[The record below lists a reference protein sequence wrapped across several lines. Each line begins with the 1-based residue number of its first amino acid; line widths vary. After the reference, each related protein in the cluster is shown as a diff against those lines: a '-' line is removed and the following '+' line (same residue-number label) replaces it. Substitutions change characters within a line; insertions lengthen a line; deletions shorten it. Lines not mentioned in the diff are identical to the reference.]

1 MTQLSSKYWE
11 QRYVDKNTGWD
22 AGDVV
27 PQWKSFFKDFTASD
41 KGKRILVPG
50 AGLGHEVEYLHR
62 AGFQDVHILDWSS
75 SAIESFQ
82 QRLPTFPKT
91 HCHVGDFFEHSDQYY
106 MIVEQTFFC
115 AIDPSLR
122 EQYVRAIDNLLT
134 EEGQWAAMLF
144 NTHFDG
150 DGPPFGGSINEYI
163 NLFKGVF
170 KEIVIDEE
178 PASIKPRKGREV
190 FMLGRK

>member
-1 MTQLSSKYWE
+1 MTQLSAKYWE

-22 AGDVV
+22 VGDVV
-27 PQWKSFFKDFTASD
+27 PQWKAFFKDFRASD

-62 AGFQDVHILDWSS
+62 TGFQDVHILDWSS

-82 QRLPTFPKT
+82 QRLPTFPST
-91 HCHVGDFFEHSDQYY
+91 HCHVGDFFEHSGQYD

-115 AIDPSLR
+115 AIDFKLR
-122 EQYVRAIDNLLT
+122 DQYVLAVDNLLA

-144 NTHFDG
+144 NMRFDG
-150 DGPPFGGSINEYI
+150 EGPPFGGSIDEYI
-163 NLFKGVF
+163 DLFRGVF
-170 KEIVIDEE
+170 KELVIDEN
-178 PASIKPRKGREV
+178 PISIDPRKGREV
-190 FMLGRK
+190 FMIGRK

>member
-22 AGDVV
+22 VGDVV
-27 PQWKSFFKDFTASD
+27 PQWKAFFKDFTSID
-41 KGKRILVPG
+41 KRIRILVPG
-50 AGLGHEVEYLHR
+50 AGFGHEVEYLHHT
-62 AGFQDVHILDWSS
+62 GFQNVHILDWSS

-82 QRLPTFPKT
+82 QRLPTFPKS
-91 HCHVGDFFEHSDQYY
+91 HCHVGDFFEHKGQYD

-122 EQYVRAIDNLLT
+122 EQYVLAIDNILT

-150 DGPPFGGSINEYI
+150 DGPPFGGSIDEYI
-163 NLFKGVF
+163 DLFKGVF

-178 PASIKPRKGREV
+178 PASIEPRKGREV
-190 FMLGRK
+190 FVIGRK

>member
-1 MTQLSSKYWE
+1 
-11 QRYVDKNTGWD
+11 
-22 AGDVV
+22 
-27 PQWKSFFKDFTASD
+27 
-41 KGKRILVPG
+41 
-50 AGLGHEVEYLHR
+50 
-62 AGFQDVHILDWSS
+62 
-75 SAIESFQ
+75 
-82 QRLPTFPKT
+82 
-91 HCHVGDFFEHSDQYY
+91 

-150 DGPPFGGSINEYI
+150 DGPPFGGSIDEYI
-163 NLFKGVF
+163 DLFKGVF